1 MENYIKVEKKDIFR
15 LGIADENGNPKLD
28 KNGKEVYLEFD
39 LADIELPL
47 KLNKCE
53 HLIRKAQVNFKNK
66 LVIIEKKQD
75 KKGKMLLS
83 SNEEE
88 KVRALQDYYKDMEE
102 AIDLFIGKGGTEKV
116 FGSRR
121 YWEMYEDLSEMLKPF
136 LPQMKLSVTDMTNRI
151 ADKYKEKE
159 SNVLKND

>member
-1 MENYIKVEKKDIFR
+1 MDNYIKVNKKDIFR
-15 LGIADENGNPKLD
+15 LGILDENGNPKVD
-28 KNGKEVYLEFD
+28 EKGKEIYLEFD

-53 HLIRKAQVNFKNK
+53 LMIRNAQSK
-66 LVIIEKKQD
+66 LKDRIVIINKKED

-88 KVRALQDYYKDMEE
+88 RIRALKEYYDSMEK
-102 AIDLFIGKGGTEKV
+102 AIDLFIGEGGTKKV
-116 FGSRR
+116 FGNRR

-136 LPQMKLSVTDMTNRI
+136 LPKLKLSINDMTDRI
-151 ADKYKEKE
+151 KNKYNVKED
-159 SNVLKND
+159 NVLRND

>member
-1 MENYIKVEKKDIFR
+1 MENYIKVEKKDVFK

-28 KNGKEVYLEFD
+28 ENGKELYLEFD
-39 LADIELPL
+39 LADVELPL

-53 HLIRKAQVNFKNK
+53 HLIKKAQRDLKNK
-66 LVIIEKKQD
+66 VIVINKKQD

-88 KVRALQDYYKDMEE
+88 KVKALKEYYDSMEE
-102 AIDLFIGKGGTEKV
+102 AMDLFIGKGGTKKV
-116 FGSRR
+116 FGNRR

-136 LPQMKLSVTDMTNRI
+136 LPKMRLDIDSMTDRI
-151 ADKYKEKE
+151 KEKYQIKE
-159 SNVLKND
+159 ENVLKND

>member
-1 MENYIKVEKKDIFR
+1 MENYIKVEKKDIFK

-121 YWEMYEDLSEMLKPF
+121 YWEMYKDLSEMLKPF

-151 ADKYKEKE
+151 VDKYKEKE
-159 SNVLKND
+159 RNVLKND

>member
-1 MENYIKVEKKDIFR
+1 MENYIKVEKKDIFK

-28 KNGKEVYLEFD
+28 ENGKEVYLEFD

-151 ADKYKEKE
+151 VDKYKEKE
-159 SNVLKND
+159 RNVLKND

>member
-1 MENYIKVEKKDIFR
+1 MDNYIKVNKRDVFK
-15 LGIADENGNPKLD
+15 LGILDEDGKPKVD
-28 KNGKEVYLEFD
+28 EKGKEIYLEFD

-53 HLIRKAQVNFKNK
+53 LMIRNAQNK
-66 LVIIEKKQD
+66 LRDRIFIINKKED

-88 KVRALQDYYKDMEE
+88 RIKALKEYYDSMEK
-102 AIDLFIGKGGTEKV
+102 AMDLFIGEGGTKKV
-116 FGSRR
+116 FGNRR

-136 LPQMKLSVTDMTNRI
+136 LPKLKLSISDMTDRI
-151 ADKYKEKE
+151 KNKYNVKED
-159 SNVLKND
+159 NVLKND

>member
-1 MENYIKVEKKDIFR
+1 MDNYIKVNKKDIFR
-15 LGIADENGNPKLD
+15 LGILDENGNPKVD
-28 KNGKEVYLEFD
+28 ENGKELCLEFD

-53 HLIRKAQVNFKNK
+53 LMIRNAQNK
-66 LVIIEKKQD
+66 LKDRIVIINKKED

-88 KVRALQDYYKDMEE
+88 RIRALKEYYDSMEK
-102 AIDLFIGKGGTEKV
+102 AIDLFIGEGGTKKV
-116 FGSRR
+116 FGNRR

-136 LPQMKLSVTDMTNRI
+136 LPKLKLSINDMTDRI
-151 ADKYKEKE
+151 KNKYNVKED
-159 SNVLKND
+159 NVLRND

>member
-1 MENYIKVEKKDIFR
+1 MDNYIKVNKKDIFR
-15 LGIADENGNPKLD
+15 LGILDENGNPKVD
-28 KNGKEVYLEFD
+28 ENGKELCLEFD

-53 HLIRKAQVNFKNK
+53 LMIRNAQNK
-66 LVIIEKKQD
+66 LKDRIVIINKKED

-88 KVRALQDYYKDMEE
+88 RIRALKEYYDSMEK
-102 AIDLFIGKGGTEKV
+102 AIDLFIGEGGTKKV
-116 FGSRR
+116 FGNRR

-136 LPQMKLSVTDMTNRI
+136 LPKLKLSINDMTDRI
-151 ADKYKEKE
+151 KNKYNVKED
-159 SNVLKND
+159 NGRRND

>member
-1 MENYIKVEKKDIFR
+1 MDNYIKVNKRDVFK
-15 LGIADENGNPKLD
+15 LGILDEDGKPKVD
-28 KNGKEVYLEFD
+28 EKGKEIYLEFD

-53 HLIRKAQVNFKNK
+53 LMIRNAQNK
-66 LVIIEKKQD
+66 LRDRIFIINKKED

-88 KVRALQDYYKDMEE
+88 RIKALKEYYDSMEK
-102 AIDLFIGKGGTEKV
+102 AMDLFIGEGGTKKV
-116 FGSRR
+116 FGNRR

-136 LPQMKLSVTDMTNRI
+136 LPKLKLSISDMTDRI
-151 ADKYKEKE
+151 KNKYNVKED
-159 SNVLKND
+159 NVLRND

>member
-1 MENYIKVEKKDIFR
+1 MENYIKVEKKDIFK

-151 ADKYKEKE
+151 IDKYKEKE

>member
-1 MENYIKVEKKDIFR
+1 MENYIKVEKKDIFK

-28 KNGKEVYLEFD
+28 ENGKEVYLEFD

-116 FGSRR
+116 FGKRR

-151 ADKYKEKE
+151 VDKYKEKE
-159 SNVLKND
+159 RNVLKND

>member
-28 KNGKEVYLEFD
+28 ENGKEVYLEFD

-53 HLIRKAQVNFKNK
+53 LMIRNAQSK
-66 LVIIEKKQD
+66 LKDRIVIINKKED

-88 KVRALQDYYKDMEE
+88 RIRALKEYYDSMEK
-102 AIDLFIGKGGTEKV
+102 AIDLFIGEGGTKKV
-116 FGSRR
+116 FGNRR

-136 LPQMKLSVTDMTNRI
+136 LPKLKLSINDMTDRI
-151 ADKYKEKE
+151 KNKYNVKED
-159 SNVLKND
+159 NVLRND

>member
-1 MENYIKVEKKDIFR
+1 MENYIKVEKKDIFK

-102 AIDLFIGKGGTEKV
+102 AIDLFIGEGGTEKV

>member
-1 MENYIKVEKKDIFR
+1 MDNYIKVNKKDIFK
-15 LGIADENGNPKLD
+15 LGILDENGNPKVD
-28 KNGKEVYLEFD
+28 ENGKEVCLEFD

-53 HLIRKAQVNFKNK
+53 LMIRNAQSK
-66 LVIIEKKQD
+66 LKDRIVIINKKED

-88 KVRALQDYYKDMEE
+88 RIRALKEYYDSMEK
-102 AIDLFIGKGGTEKV
+102 AIDLFIGEGGTKKV
-116 FGSRR
+116 FGNRR

-136 LPQMKLSVTDMTNRI
+136 LPKLKLSINDMTDRI
-151 ADKYKEKE
+151 KNKYNVKED
-159 SNVLKND
+159 NVLRND